1 MLPVSITD
9 MPRRSFPIVTLGI
22 IVLNV
27 IVFLYELT
35 LGDAVQDFI
44 LRAGVVPAE
53 YLCRC
58 DISPT
63 DIGTYWITL
72 FTSMWMHGGFLHIAG
87 NMLYLWIFGDNV
99 EDTFG
104 RLGYTLFYLA
114 SGLVSGV
121 TQILANP
128 ASEVPG
134 LGASGAIAGV
144 LAAYLVLFPQAQV
157 RTLIFLGPFITF
169 PRLSAFFLLGIWF
182 LIQLAD
188 GIGSI
193 AQTSG
198 TDHRAVQDRGV
209 PARTL
214 ALPTAHRNRVSVM
227 TPLTLVLP
235 MDGSPLDGRSLGYA
249 TGLAAPN
256 AGKLALLSVISD
268 VALWEPTMARL
279 TDIAEYVRS
288 SAGLRV
294 TTDVRVGDAA
304 AVIVETAGTARA
316 DAIVLASDRSSRLDA
331 WLNGDLGAQV
341 LDRATTPVLIVPG
354 NGAAA
359 PTLPPR
365 LLVPVCRVD
374 AAKRSVRLA
383 TRLAAATGGEV
394 ILLRVLEVD
403 PVAQAHLDTGGARPD
418 DLHPDAAPAQAELD
432 KLVQSLA
439 ASGVRARGVLRLGE
453 PSPTIIATAREMAV
467 DVVLVDRDD
476 AALLAHELSIN
487 GIPMLAPGHA

>member
-1 MLPVSITD
+1 
-9 MPRRSFPIVTLGI
+9 
-22 IVLNV
+22 
-27 IVFLYELT
+27 
-35 LGDAVQDFI
+35 
-44 LRAGVVPAE
+44 
-53 YLCRC
+53 
-58 DISPT
+58 
-63 DIGTYWITL
+63 
-72 FTSMWMHGGFLHIAG
+72 
-87 NMLYLWIFGDNV
+87 
-99 EDTFG
+99 
-104 RLGYTLFYLA
+104 
-114 SGLVSGV
+114 
-121 TQILANP
+121 
-128 ASEVPG
+128 
-134 LGASGAIAGV
+134 
-144 LAAYLVLFPQAQV
+144 
-157 RTLIFLGPFITF
+157 
-169 PRLSAFFLLGIWF
+169 
-182 LIQLAD
+182 
-188 GIGSI
+188 
-193 AQTSG
+193 
-198 TDHRAVQDRGV
+198 
-209 PARTL
+209 
-214 ALPTAHRNRVSVM
+214 M